1 MISLMKLVENRD
13 NVRYGCVMA
22 RIDEE
27 ASRLVLD
34 FNYKII
40 GEELLYKEGE
50 EFGREQHPHIT
61 IKYGLV
67 NPYTEE
73 QMKQLIRHVT
83 PFNVKVKRMS
93 IFENEKID
101 VVKFDVSVDGYVEKD
116 DPKNIFIMADA
127 YHFVKAFKKSVDYLR
142 EVVKHETRH
151 SIQIKAEWDGKM
163 KGLPKVGVRDPERD
177 PYGVRKGGEGS
188 RSAHVTRD
196 IEFKPNVHTYAYH
209 LKRYLSRN
217 YPKSRWAEG
226 LTTLLSF
233 RGVFGRDDKAIEI
246 AQMLDE
252 LRTTNPEKWRL
263 FMKELYKEVF
273 KNE

>member
-1 MISLMKLVENRD
+1 MFVKRNSGKTKGDKTMETIEK
-13 NVRYGCVMA
+13 GCMTCLSMA
-22 RIDEE
+22 THKDCGQCSGQDYCLGTCAEVD
-27 ASRLVLD
+27 A
-34 FNYKII
+34 NGGKY
-40 GEELLYKEGE
+40 LYKHWKES
-50 EFGREQHPHIT
+50 
-61 IKYGLV
+61 
-67 NPYTEE
+67 NPEE